1 MIFMSQFTETSEEVC
16 FNSQKLLG
24 KIIIPYLAGYSK
36 YPAEYQIKYEFA
48 TIWPD
53 HYIRCTLYFETI
65 SSKLLKYVVNLL
77 CHIYGTN
84 VHAT

>member
-24 KIIIPYLAGYSK
+24 KIIIPIIWLGNSK
-36 YPAEYQIKYEFA
+36 YPVKYQIKYEFA

-53 HYIRCTLYFETI
+53 QYIRCTLYFETI
-65 SSKLLKYVVNLL
+65 SSK
-77 CHIYGTN
+77 
-84 VHAT
+84 

>member
-24 KIIIPYLAGYSK
+24 KIIIPYWLGNSK
-36 YPAEYQIKYEFA
+36 YPAKYQIKYEFA
-48 TIWPD
+48 TIWPNQ
-53 HYIRCTLYFETI
+53 YIRCTLYVETI

-77 CHIYGTN
+77 RHMYGTN
-84 VHAT
+84 VHAR

>member
-24 KIIIPYLAGYSK
+24 KIIIPYLDIWLGNSK
-36 YPAEYQIKYEFA
+36 YPAKYQIKYEFA

-53 HYIRCTLYFETI
+53 QYLLNSYIWY
-65 SSKLLKYVVNLL
+65 
-77 CHIYGTN
+77 
-84 VHAT
+84 